1 MKRLQLVR
9 KKLLPLLLCMAVAGS
24 QVSVMAAD
32 VGGFSDSAEGFDE
45 EWAEDTQTQSAEA
58 EDTTE
63 IAEENTTENTGI
75 PDEQTEDSAGAADG
89 DTEDIA
95 LQSSG
100 ENTET
105 PEISEKSYSDSQESD
120 SREDTFGDGEESFG
134 DASDSGESGIEY
146 IKGRPLTEEEEQEQ
160 LAPFDNLTFYSTAM
174 EIGNDVDEV
183 PMGRA
188 AAYPSYYNAADQ
200 GYVTSVKNQEP
211 YGMCW
216 AFGMASLLET
226 SFLTQGLGAYD
237 LSEEHLAYFFANRKN
252 DPLGNTYGDVNKHM
266 GTDDKGNA
274 DYHEGGNDL
283 LASMFLSTWSGM
295 TTEGDVPLA
304 TDSTH
309 TQKTGVTPA
318 ASKAYNAAAYL
329 KNAYFS
335 DYSVNA
341 MKKLLV
347 ANNSVTVMYNA
358 QNAYYNASTAAYS
371 YPAST
376 KNVNHV
382 VTVVGWDDNY
392 SAKNFRASSKVKGDG
407 AWIVK
412 NSWGTG
418 WGKSGYF
425 YMSYEDKS
433 VSELVAATAVNT
445 PKYRNNYFYDGTSG
459 LGSIRMYAGEQLSTV
474 FRASAGNGK
483 AESLGEVTLSSMSAN
498 NSYTVQV
505 YTNLKDASD
514 PTSGTP
520 AYSTPV
526 SCSQPMAGVM
536 TFQIPEVLL
545 SQNSLYSIVVTN
557 AGSTYIKYCVEA
569 EVSYGWCSFS
579 PSIVSGQSFL
589 RYNAEDTWM
598 DAVEFNPS
606 VTPRIKAHTRTL
618 SSAARMQL
626 SSSEISLYSGDQKTL
641 NASATRSEMDASG
654 IVWESSDISVAAVN
668 GSGVVT
674 AKNPG
679 TATITCYGKN
689 ARGIR
694 AACKVTVKLRQTTG
708 VKLVS
713 KAFNRIR
720 ISWKAVPGCNRY
732 AIYRW
737 DERGNSK
744 KMATVTAD
752 VVTWQDTAVKTGST
766 YTYRIRASYVRS
778 GKKTVY
784 GAASS
789 PLSAK
794 AELGKARAV
803 AKAVSGPCNRVSWK
817 KVSGAS
823 GYYIYRKLQ
832 GKSWV
837 RIGTVNNKVLS
848 WQDTEIEGITSYA
861 YAVRPYK
868 NVDGKKVL
876 GGYQASSY
884 ILSYPELQK
893 ISCVRKTSRGLKIC
907 WKAQKK
913 ADCYQIYRKT
923 GKGSWKKI
931 STVSGG
937 SRSSFEDKTAKK
949 GTTYY
954 YAVRAGIKT
963 SGGRVLCG
971 GYAAKSAKR

>member
-1 MKRLQLVR
+1 MKRLQLLK
-9 KKLLPLLLCMAVAGS
+9 KKLLPLLLCVAVAGS
-24 QVSVMAAD
+24 QVPVMAAD
-32 VGGFSDSAEGFDE
+32 GDVFSDPVE
-45 EWAEDTQTQSAEA
+45 ESGEELSGETRTQSAEA
-58 EDTTE
+58 ENPSE
-63 IAEENTTENTGI
+63 IAEENSEENIAENADIG
-75 PDEQTEDSAGAADG
+75 DEQKEDIVEESDG
-89 DTEDIA
+89 NTEDIS

-100 ENTET
+100 EDTGT
-105 PEISEKSYSDSQESD
+105 PEISEES
-120 SREDTFGDGEESFG
+120 SAESEEDTFGDGEDRSG
-134 DASDSGESGIEY
+134 DTFDSDESGIEY

-160 LAPFDNLTFYSTAM
+160 LAPFDTLTSYSTAV

-188 AAYPSYYNAADQ
+188 AAYPSYYNASEQ

-226 SFLTQGLGAYD
+226 SLLTQGLGTYD

-252 DPLGNTYGDVNKHM
+252 DPLGNTYGDVNRHL
-266 GTDDKGNA
+266 GTDDYGNV

-283 LASMFLSTWSGM
+283 LAAQFLSTWSGM
-295 TTEGDVPLA
+295 TTEADVPLA
-304 TDSTH
+304 TDATH

-318 ASKAYNAAAYL
+318 ASKAYNATAYL

-347 ANNSVTVMYNA
+347 ANKSVTVMYNA

-371 YPAST
+371 YPTST
-376 KNVNHV
+376 KSVNHV

-392 SAKNFRASSKVKGDG
+392 SAKNFRASSKVTGDG

-412 NSWGTG
+412 NSWGTD

-433 VSELVAATAVNT
+433 VCELVAATATNA
-445 PKYRNNYFYDGTSG
+445 PEYANNYFYDGTSG
-459 LGSIRMYAGEQLSTV
+459 LGSIRMYAGEKLATV
-474 FRASAGNGK
+474 FRASAGKGK
-483 AESLGEVTLSSMSAN
+483 AESLGEVTLASMSSN

-526 SCSQPMAGVM
+526 SLSQPMAGIM
-536 TFQIPEVLL
+536 TFQIPEVLI

-557 AGSTYIKYCVEA
+557 AGSTFIKYCVEA
-569 EVSYGWCSFS
+569 ELSYGWCGFY

-589 RYNAEDTWM
+589 RYAEEDTWM
-598 DAVEFNPS
+598 DAIEFNPS

-618 SSAARMQL
+618 DSAARMQISA
-626 SSSEISLYSGDQKTL
+626 SSMSFYPGDQKTL
-641 NASATRSEMDASG
+641 TASASRSEMSASG
-654 IVWESSDISVAAVN
+654 ISWESSDPSVVSVN
-668 GSGVVT
+668 GNGVVT

-694 AACKVTVKLRQTTG
+694 ATCKVTVKLQQTTG
-708 VKLVS
+708 AKLIS
-713 KAFNRIR
+713 SAFNRIG
-720 ISWKAVPGCNRY
+720 ISWKAVSGCNRY
-732 AIYRW
+732 EIYRW
-737 DERGNSK
+737 DESGNSR
-744 KMATVTAD
+744 KMATVDAD
-752 VVTWQDTAVKTGST
+752 VRSWQDTTVKTGNT
-766 YTYRIRASYVRS
+766 YTYRIRATYVRS
-778 GKKTVY
+778 GKSTVY
-784 GAASS
+784 GTASS
-789 PLSAK
+789 AVSAK
-794 AELGKARAV
+794 AELGKACAV
-803 AKAVSGPCNRVSWK
+803 ATAVSGPCNRISWE

-823 GYYIYRKLQ
+823 GYYIYRRGQ

-837 RIGTVNNKVLS
+837 RIGAVNSRVFSYK
-848 WQDTEIEGITSYA
+848 DIEIEGITSYV

-868 NVDGKKVL
+868 NVDGKKVF
-876 GGYQASSY
+876 GGYQASSE
-884 ILSYPELQK
+884 ILSYPALQK
-893 ISCVRKTSRGLKIC
+893 ISSVRKTSRGLKLY
-907 WKAQKK
+907 WKTQKK

-923 GKGSWKKI
+923 GNSSWKKI

-937 SRSSFEDKTAKK
+937 SSSSFEDKTAKK

-954 YAVRAGIKT
+954 YAVRAGVKT
-963 SGGRVLCG
+963 STGKILCG
-971 GYAAKSAKR
+971 GYAAKEAKR